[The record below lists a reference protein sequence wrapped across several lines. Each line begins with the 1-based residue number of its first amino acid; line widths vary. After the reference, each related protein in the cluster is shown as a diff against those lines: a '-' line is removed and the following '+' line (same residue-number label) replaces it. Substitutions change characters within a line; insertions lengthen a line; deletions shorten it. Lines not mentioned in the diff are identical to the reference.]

1 MPRFNI
7 MSGALS
13 DIDRGVPPRREAIPG
28 NAMTRCSS
36 NPGPAAR
43 KYRLRRRFVAQAVNS
58 GIIRA
63 ANMPAP
69 RSITSLAEGFC
80 HPDNP

>member
-1 MPRFNI
+1 
-7 MSGALS
+7 MSG
-13 DIDRGVPPRREAIPG
+13 IERGLPVDAEAIPG
-28 NAMTRCSS
+28 MAMTKRAS
-36 NPGPAAR
+36 NPGPAAQ
-43 KYRLRRRFVAQAVNS
+43 KYRMRRRFVAQAANS

-69 RSITSLAEGFC
+69 RFVTSLAEGFC